1 MNRARNNRILAAV
14 ALASLFYALAVEAPQ
29 LARFLSL

>member
-1 MNRARNNRILAAV
+1 MNRARNNRILV
-14 ALASLFYALAVEAPQ
+14 AIALGSLLYVLAMEAPH